1 MRNKE
6 FLKSLSAI
14 ADQLRR
20 TIEAEVVGFESTSV
34 AIAERRAKVFDPIS
48 GFEYFVYTYF
58 PHYVHTAEKSQL
70 HEFLFTRI
78 PEILREPKGVPE
90 ATGAPRGEGKSTL
103 VTQLFTLSCIVTAQK
118 HYCVIVMDS
127 IDQAYPMLEAIKAEL
142 AYNPRL
148 LTDFP
153 EAAGAGRVWQAGT
166 IVTANDIKVQ
176 VAGSGT
182 RPYPPAVI
190 DIF

>member
-1 MRNKE
+1 MKNKE

-20 TIEAEVVGFESTSV
+20 TIEAEVVGFESTPA
-34 AIAERRAKVFDPIS
+34 AIAERRAKVFDPLG

-58 PHYVHTAEKSQL
+58 PHYVHTEEKSQL
-70 HEFLFTRI
+70 HEFLFTRL

-103 VTQLFTLSCIVTAQK
+103 VTQLFTLYCIVTAQK

-127 IDQAYPMLEAIKAEL
+127 AE
-142 AYNPRL
+142 
-148 LTDFP
+148 
-153 EAAGAGRVWQAGT
+153 
-166 IVTANDIKVQ
+166 TANPTQK
-176 VAGSGT
+176 GT
-182 RPYPPAVI
+182 YVPQSPTTVHRPKT
-190 DIF
+190 

>member
-70 HEFLFTRI
+70 HEFLFTRL

-90 ATGAPRGEGKSTL
+90 ATGAPRGEGPPGAPPRHRP
-103 VTQLFTLSCIVTAQK
+103 QG
-118 HYCVIVMDS
+118 DS
-127 IDQAYPMLEAIKAEL
+127 
-142 AYNPRL
+142 
-148 LTDFP
+148 
-153 EAAGAGRVWQAGT
+153 
-166 IVTANDIKVQ
+166 
-176 VAGSGT
+176 
-182 RPYPPAVI
+182 
-190 DIF
+190 